1 MKMKFLS
8 KLKTTLTPNKI
19 DSKHKTPPAPQGF
32 TGLREVGGRV
42 TEEFRPELQ
51 FPEGITTYKEMKD
64 NDDTVGAALLAI
76 ELLIRKV
83 KWKVIAAGFSTQDE
97 TRANFLEECRND
109 LCKPWAEVI
118 SEILDFLPFGFS
130 IHEPIYKVRQG
141 RRGKRPSQYN
151 DNKIGWH
158 DLETRSQ
165 DTIIE
170 WIFDDDTEEL
180 TGFLQMSPT
189 SGKQCEVDINRVL
202 LFRTTSK
209 KGNPEGRSILRNAY
223 QPWFYKKN
231 LENLEAIA
239 IERNFV
245 GLVKFEV
252 PAEFFNSDAPLEARE
267 FIQSLKDTAAN
278 MRQNQSSYLLM
289 PQKHDEKG
297 NKMYNAELMTCQG
310 NSNVDL
316 SGPINRYAYSISQTM
331 MTEFQQIG
339 KTAVGTSSHAENK
352 IELLKD
358 SISAYLDMIKGVFN
372 SHAIPRL
379 FEINGDLAEEL
390 PTLDYEE
397 VKDIDVA
404 QLATSLSQL
413 VHVGAISPDEN
424 LEETLRES
432 LNLPSSKEID
442 GK

>member
-1 MKMKFLS
+1 M
-8 KLKTTLTPNKI
+8 
-19 DSKHKTPPAPQGF
+19 
-32 TGLREVGGRV
+32 
-42 TEEFRPELQ
+42 
-51 FPEGITTYKEMKD
+51 
-64 NDDTVGAALLAI
+64 
-76 ELLIRKV
+76 
-83 KWKVIAAGFSTQDE
+83 AAGVSAQDE
-97 TRANFLEECRND
+97 ARANFLEECRND

-130 IHEPIYKVRQG
+130 IHEPVYKVRQG

-170 WIFDDDTEEL
+170 WIFDEDTEEL

-223 QPWFYKKN
+223 KPWYYKKN
-231 LENLEAIA
+231 LENVEAIG
-239 IERNFV
+239 IERNLV
-245 GLVKFEV
+245 GLLKFEIPPDYLSTSASTDQKAV
-252 PAEFFNSDAPLEARE
+252 VNHLEE
-267 FIQSLKDTAAN
+267 LGAN
-278 MRQNQSSYLLM
+278 VRQNESSYLIM
-289 PQKHDEKG
+289 PQQYDQNG
-297 NKMYNAELMTCQG
+297 NKLFNAELMSCQG
-310 NSNVDL
+310 NTNVDL

-358 SISAYLDMIKGVFN
+358 SITAYLDMIKGVFN

-379 FEINGDLAEEL
+379 FDLNGDLAEEL

-404 QLATSLSQL
+404 ELSTALSQL
-413 VHVGAISPDEN
+413 VPIGVISPDGN
-424 LEETLRES
+424 LEETVRES
-432 LNLPSSKEID
+432 LNLPASKEID

>member
-1 MKMKFLS
+1 MNFFS
-8 KLKTTLTPNKI
+8 KLKSTLTPNKI
-19 DSKHKTPPAPQGF
+19 DAKPQTPPAPQGF

-42 TEEFRPELQ
+42 TEEFLTQLQ
-51 FPEGITTYKEMKD
+51 FPDGITIYKEMRD

-83 KWKVIAAGFSTQDE
+83 KWKVIAAGVSAQDE
-97 TRANFLEECRND
+97 ARANFLEECRGD

-130 IHEPIYKVRQG
+130 IHEPVYKVRQG

-170 WIFDDDTEEL
+170 WIFNEDTEEL
-180 TGFLQMSPT
+180 QGFLQMSPT

-239 IERNFV
+239 VERNFV
-245 GLVKFEV
+245 GLMKFEL
-252 PAEFFNSDAPLEARE
+252 PPEYLSYDASPDQKAVVDHL
-267 FIQSLKDTAAN
+267 QTLGAN
-278 MRQNQSSYLLM
+278 IRQNESSYLIM
-289 PQKHDEKG
+289 PQQYDRDG
-297 NKMYNAELMTCQG
+297 NKLFNAELMTCQG
-310 NSNVDL
+310 TSNVDL

-379 FEINGDLAEEL
+379 FDLNGDLAEEL

-404 QLATSLSQL
+404 ELSTALSQL
-413 VHVGAISPDEN
+413 VPIGVISPDES
-424 LEETLRES
+424 LEETVRES
-432 LNLPSSKEID
+432 LNLPASKEID